1 VLGKRTRQVLRANV
15 SSQQFWKKGLQG
27 AWHQP
32 GLVSND
38 LVDGYR
44 RPSTVQDWD
53 EGLLRFVEAN
63 TLKLGDNGSTT
74 TTSNT
79 ANGTASAT
87 LTEKLAALVAAGRT
101 RVLVVHGKQDRLV
114 PLSNSRRLAK
124 AVGARCV
131 EIDACGHVPMEE
143 APVEFLNAV
152 RQFVGANK

>member
-1 VLGKRTRQVLRANV
+1 MLRANV

-32 GLVSND
+32 NLVTND

-63 TLKLGDNGSTT
+63 TLKLGGNNNNTT
-74 TTSNT
+74 NRSD
-79 ANGTASAT
+79 SAT

-131 EIDACGHVPMEE
+131 EIDGCGHVPMEE
-143 APVEFLNAV
+143 APIEFLAAV
-152 RQFVGANK
+152 ERCVGANK